1 MKIKTLGIV
10 SFIGFII
17 SGILLYLGFFITE
30 TGRHSPDNCTKTV
43 RAEVIGYDY
52 MYTPDEIEL
61 STPQF
66 QFKFRGNTYVS
77 QFHGYCSEWDD
88 YQIGTWHYLRVN
100 PYNLDEIRP
109 FDRWQ
114 TIVGSYYIQNIC
126 IGAIIG
132 GLSIVGF
139 ALTLF
144 RLLINRKKKA
154 VEKSAV

>member
-1 MKIKTLGIV
+1 MKNIKTICII

-43 RAEVIGYDY
+43 RAEIIGYDY
-52 MYTPDEIEL
+52 MDAPNGVKL

-66 QFKFRGNTYVS
+66 QFEYKGNTYVS
-77 QFHGYCSEWDD
+77 QFQGYCSEWDD
-88 YQIGTWHYLRVN
+88 YQVGTKHYLRIN
-100 PYNLDEIRP
+100 PENLAEIRP

-114 TIVGSYYIQNIC
+114 TIVGSYHMQNIC

-132 GLSIVGF
+132 GLSIIGF
-139 ALTLF
+139 AITLYRF
-144 RLLINRKKKA
+144 LRYRKNK
-154 VEKSAV
+154 